1 MDSGCNLDGNESH
14 CVFSATDPF
23 RKNATSIVAIG
34 MGLRGV
40 IYAGYTF
47 SEKILGVGE
56 SPRLVTSSNFENS
69 FLLQIL
75 GTFGLITIQCSSLM
89 ELK

>member
-56 SPRLVTSSNFENS
+56 SPRLVTSSNFENCFYYRS
-69 FLLQIL
+69 LVHL
-75 GTFGLITIQCSSLM
+75 G
-89 ELK
+89 